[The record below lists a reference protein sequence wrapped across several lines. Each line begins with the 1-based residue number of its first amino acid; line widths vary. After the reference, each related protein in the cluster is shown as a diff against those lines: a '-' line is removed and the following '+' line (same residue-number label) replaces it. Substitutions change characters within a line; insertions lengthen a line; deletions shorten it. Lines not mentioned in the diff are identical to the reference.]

1 MQNRDILVPGTLMRH
16 FKGMLYQIV
25 AIATHS
31 ETREDYVVYQALYG
45 EYKTF
50 IRPLDMFLSEVDHE
64 KYPEVTQKYRFEVYR
79 PEVYRSEGNVT
90 QSVKVSE
97 QQQGASIQSQELQVH
112 IQQADMKQ
120 ANMQQLN
127 IQQQEE
133 EKDEVTYENA
143 EHKALLEFLDA
154 KTYKD
159 KLEILDYIKDTIDSQ
174 MVNSM
179 AMAMDLVLVTD
190 TVEEQIN
197 EIKNCLMTH
206 MRYEDGRLR

>member
-97 QQQGASIQSQELQVH
+97 QQQGVR
-112 IQQADMKQ
+112 
-120 ANMQQLN
+120 
-127 IQQQEE
+127 E